1 MKFLSL
7 LKVIVPILVVTLF
20 LASCKEA
27 ALSLPEGKD
36 PTKSYLLVKNF
47 SSQPIYAI
55 YCTDSSSDTWGADL
69 LGNELLVS
77 GSEKEFTVEP
87 GIKDIRVD
95 TQATHGESKGAYQ
108 DSDVLFEAN
117 NTIELPLYDPES

>member
-1 MKFLSL
+1 M
-7 LKVIVPILVVTLF
+7 
-20 LASCKEA
+20 
-27 ALSLPEGKD
+27 
-36 PTKSYLLVKNF
+36 VKNF
-47 SSQPIYAI
+47 SSEHIYAI

-77 GSEKEFTVEP
+77 GDKKEFAVEP

-108 DSDVLFEAN
+108 NFNVLFEPITQSN
-117 NTIELPLYDPES
+117 CLYTILNCSLFLYKG